1 MAQFNTNFLSL
12 GLTDMTEMN
21 MTFLEWRTLINGV
34 GNDSNMELIDNAIAA
49 LNEKTDGKADGL
61 ILESATGLLQLT
73 HNGEPIEGASVILDL
88 NNYYTKPETDKLLQ
102 ELQDAMDVM
111 REDIEQIE
119 AGATLTNLDE
129 VSF

>member
-34 GNDSNMELIDNAIAA
+34 GNDSNMEMIDNAIAA